1 MVFNQLKRR
10 KYSTIFIHTL
20 KEQFKPGGELA
31 AVVAEAARLAAAEAV
46 RLAAA
51 EAEAVRLAVE
61 AEAAGLK
68 KRDQSN

>member
-31 AVVAEAARLAAAEAV
+31 AVAARLAEAARLAAAEAV
-46 RLAAA
+46 RLAAG
-51 EAEAVRLAVE
+51 